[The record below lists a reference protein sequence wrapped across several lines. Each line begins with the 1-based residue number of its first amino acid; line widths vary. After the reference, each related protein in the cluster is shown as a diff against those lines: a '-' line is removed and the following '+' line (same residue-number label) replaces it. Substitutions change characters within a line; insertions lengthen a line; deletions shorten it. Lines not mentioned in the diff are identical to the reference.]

1 MTDLKHDFKLKDQI
15 KDSTG
20 SVMDMLLKDLKQVET
35 QNLNNF

>member
-20 SVMDMLLKDLKQVET
+20 SVMDNVAEGFET
-35 QNLNNF
+35 SGNAEFK